1 MLLNL
6 SVLLVLLYVA
16 LYIRFSL
23 SAVGMYFCFAKLTD
37 HNIFIIL
44 YGLTSV
50 YFAVSHVIMC
60 VNKSHLSFLTLIS
73 LRYMAAL

>member
-1 MLLNL
+1 MLHCIFCSL
-6 SVLLVLLYVA
+6 
-16 LYIRFSL
+16 SL

-50 YFAVSHVIMC
+50 YFAVSHMLLHV
-60 VNKSHLSFLTLIS
+60 LIGQHRIAYGIW
-73 LRYMAAL
+73 LL